1 MNMQG
6 KPLII
11 VSHARSGSHFLINSI
26 RQNADANFAVQK
38 PFFALDSLLVPGDES
53 VSKAFLKWYEKTIS
67 EKKIPIIESKCLRE
81 DCLQFIEKMPKER
94 LDVQII
100 DYLIKNAV
108 FINIIRDPRQSLL
121 SWYKLSKSGGAM
133 TFSASKIRLA
143 NLIYKDFYKLP
154 NLHKMP
160 HKDFSDYDTST
171 VKYIAY
177 HHYSWKDYVS
187 KNDGL
192 VLYYKDLNQNFK
204 NSIHQVFDFL
214 KKKYTYDVWPRSYM
228 RPPNASLSRYYRKLG
243 KLIKNFEFIFYS
255 KINKKIFQLF
265 NINLDNLKKTIESAF
280 LSSQLPLLEREY
292 FPDKET
298 NDIIIK
304 HYNEAYKK
312 YSGDTQIQFK

>member
-1 MNMQG
+1 
-6 KPLII
+6 
-11 VSHARSGSHFLINSI
+11 
-26 RQNADANFAVQK
+26 
-38 PFFALDSLLVPGDES
+38 
-53 VSKAFLKWYEKTIS
+53 
-67 EKKIPIIESKCLRE
+67 
-81 DCLQFIEKMPKER
+81 MPKER

-100 DYLIKNAV
+100 NYLIKNAV

-192 VLYYKDLNQNFK
+192 VLYYKDLNQNFE
-204 NSIHQVFDFL
+204 NSINQVFDFL
-214 KKKYTYDVWPRSYM
+214 KKKYKYDTWPDSYM

-255 KINKKIFQLF
+255 RINKKIFKLF
-265 NINLDNLKKTIESAF
+265 NINLDNLRKTIEQAQNDARSA
-280 LSSQLPLLEREY
+280 Q
-292 FPDKET
+292 
-298 NDIIIK
+298 
-304 HYNEAYKK
+304 KK
-312 YSGDTQIQFK
+312 YIASKKSVAYQEESFQYTQNKYDLQLVNSYDYNNAKNTLFKAETDLLQSKYDYLFKTKMLDFYMGEPLTF